1 MSELLEPSPDEWPT
15 QPVPA
20 VGVTPALGPA
30 VEPAPTTAP
39 DVQAFTTFYREEV
52 GALTGFL
59 LYLGASLA
67 DAADIAQETMID
79 AFRSW
84 SSVRRPGAWT
94 RTVASRKY

>member
-1 MSELLEPSPDEWPT
+1 MGEPLEPPSDERSS

-20 VGVTPALGPA
+20 VEDATDLGPA
-30 VEPAPTTAP
+30 VGSAPTTTP
-39 DVQAFTTFYREEV
+39 DVQEFSTFYQNEV

-84 SSVRRPGAWT
+84 SSVRQPGAWT
-94 RTVASRKY
+94 RTVASR